1 MCLRQEVLSVYL
13 CAWMIPYSLLLSE
26 TLFVRIKKPQSTFV
40 PECIQASCSAS
51 VFLSISVIP
60 GIQANDPH

>member
-13 CAWMIPYSLLLSE
+13 CAWMIPYSLLLNE
-26 TLFVRIKKPQSTFV
+26 TLFVRIKKPQSIFV
-40 PECIQASCSAS
+40 PECIQASYSAR
-51 VFLSISVIP
+51 VFLSISVIL